1 METKFIKVGDRY
13 LIKDSNAI
21 YVSEAE
27 MKKIIKDERTL
38 ADITSND
45 RQDKQTKKESVAN
58 ANSGLEPIKP
68 DVK

>member
-13 LIKDSNAI
+13 LIQDSNAI

-27 MKKIIKDERTL
+27 MKKIIKDEKIL
-38 ADITSND
+38 ADIVSND
-45 RQDKQTKKESVAN
+45 CQGNKTKKESVAN

-68 DVK
+68 NVK

>member
-27 MKKIIKDERTL
+27 MKKIIKDERIL

-45 RQDKQTKKESVAN
+45 CQGKQIKKESVAN